1 MRDYDEDF
9 PFSPP
14 RRIARVVGM
23 VILGV
28 LAAAAFALVF
38 GWLVMLLW
46 NWLMPVIFGL
56 GTLTYWQS
64 FGIVILAKLIFGAAG
79 GRHHGR
85 GFRPGGGPWDEH
97 WKGGRER
104 WRWYGDFWREE
115 GKEAFERYT
124 QKKREQESGPSSA

>member
-1 MRDYDEDF
+1 VHGGL
-9 PFSPP
+9 
-14 RRIARVVGM
+14 RIAGFAV
-23 VILGV
+23 LGV
-28 LAAAAFALVF
+28 IGAAVFALVF

-64 FGIVILAKLIFGAAG
+64 FGIVILAKLIFGAVG

-104 WRWYGDFWREE
+104 WRWYGDFWRDE
-115 GKEAFERYT
+115 GREAFERYV
-124 QKKREQESGPSSA
+124 QKKRDGEEKPATS